1 MKNLSASA
9 RLLTLAALFTAMS
22 CSIDSPTPSAD
33 LSTLQGK
40 YGTNGAVDFSCV
52 AISNPRDM
60 PVLDVS
66 KQPDGSFRMV
76 RTDFV
81 PVRKTT
87 ELTGVT
93 VRVEAD
99 TTFVLHE
106 GKEIGKMFM
115 GTWRDFSQK
124 KSPEI
129 VAPILWVINRDSVDY
144 PFFSYIG
151 FRK

>member
-1 MKNLSASA
+1 MRNLSASA
-9 RLLTLAALFTAMS
+9 RLLALAALSFVLS
-22 CSIDSPTPSAD
+22 CTSDSPIPSAD

-40 YGTNGAVDFSCV
+40 YGTNGAIDFSCV

-60 PVLDVS
+60 PILDVS
-66 KQPDGSFRMV
+66 KQPDGSYRLV

-81 PVRKTT
+81 PVKKTT
-87 ELTGVT
+87 ELNDVT

-99 TTFVLHE
+99 TTLVLHQ
-106 GKEIGKMFM
+106 GKEIGKLFM

-124 KSPEI
+124 KNPEI
-129 VAPILWVINRDSVDY
+129 AAPVLWVIKNDSVAKT
-144 PFFSYIG
+144 FFSFIG